1 MPTTTWSTARVDI
14 LRPLGV
20 VEAATTT
27 NITTNTSVISTNLAD
42 DYPVDDTFI
51 GWYCML
57 LNDVDGST
65 SVNNGK
71 VRRVTD
77 YTASSGTLTIAGAN
91 LSAEDEASNFILSRW
106 NPDHVK
112 SWFNRVRQNLFPQIA
127 IMRDHQPLVT
137 GQVQRR
143 FELPTTL
150 RSKPLQVLMGEWP
163 SAGSLAENE
172 ITDPGFENWSSTTA
186 LSSWTL
192 SGTGSSVNQ
201 EQETT
206 GPSNYG
212 VFRDD
217 NSARI
222 LNNASDETTLL
233 QTVTPSVA
241 TQRMKAHLGVAVYNT
256 QTAASVTA
264 RIASTDSSAHG
275 GTGWE
280 ILTADATLGEVTTAS
295 VGVAIGT
302 ATAFSTFVDEAIL
315 IVGQS
320 EGIVP
325 YWEPLSNYDWVPP
338 VAGGSN
344 NGFIEFP
351 YDLPSHQVLRIMA
364 RDMLSSVSADTDTFE
379 VDGELL
385 EPVYDAVRAEM
396 CQEAATVGIYSGKE
410 QDFWFGQ
417 AAFYRN
423 RSESSITRRR
433 ISFPNPRIKI
443 PDMGSRRH
451 YRPIAR

>member
-20 VEAATTT
+20 IEAATTT
-27 NITTNTSVISTNLAD
+27 NITTNTSVVSTNLAD

-51 GWYCML
+51 GWYAML

-65 SVNNGK
+65 ATNNGK

-77 YTASSGTLTIAGAN
+77 YTASTGTITVAGAN
-91 LSAEDEASNFILSRW
+91 LTAEDESANFILTRW

-137 GQVQRR
+137 GQIQRR

-163 SAGSLAENE
+163 SASSLAENE
-172 ITDPGFENWSSTTA
+172 ILNPGFETWGSTTSA
-186 LSSWTL
+186 TSWTL
-192 SGTGSSVNQ
+192 AGSGSTVNQ
-201 EQETT
+201 EQQTT
-206 GPSNYG
+206 GPANYG

-217 NSARI
+217 NSARV

-233 QTVTPSVA
+233 QTVTPKVA

-256 QTAASVTA
+256 SSTSVTA
-264 RIASTDSSAHG
+264 RIASTNSAVHG

-280 ILTADATLGEVTTAS
+280 ILTVDATLGEVTTAD

-302 ATAFSTFVDEAIL
+302 ATAFSTFIDEAIF
-315 IVGQS
+315 IVGQTQ
-320 EGIVP
+320 GIVP
-325 YWEPLSNYDWVPP
+325 YWEPLSNYDWIPP
-338 VAGGSN
+338 VGGGSN

-351 YDLPSHQVLRIMA
+351 YDLPSHQVLRVLA

-385 EPVYDAVRAEM
+385 EPVYDAVRSEL
-396 CQEAATVGIYSGKE
+396 CHEAANVGIYSGKE
-410 QDFWFGQ
+410 QDFWLGQ
-417 AAFYRN
+417 AGFYRN
-423 RSESSITRRR
+423 RSEATITRRR
-433 ISFPNPRIKI
+433 ISFPNPRVKV
-443 PDMGSRRH
+443 PDMGSRR
-451 YRPIAR
+451 YTRPIAR

>member
-20 VEAATTT
+20 IEAATTT

-51 GWYCML
+51 GWYAML

-65 SVNNGK
+65 ATNNGK

-77 YTASSGTLTIAGAN
+77 YTASTGTITVAGAN
-91 LSAEDEASNFILSRW
+91 LTAEDESSNFILTRW

-137 GQVQRR
+137 GQIQRR

-163 SAGSLAENE
+163 SASSLAENE
-172 ITDPGFENWSSTTA
+172 ILNPGFETWGSTTSA
-186 LSSWTL
+186 TSWTL
-192 SGTGSSVNQ
+192 AGSGSTVNQ
-201 EQETT
+201 EQQTT
-206 GPSNYG
+206 GPANYG

-217 NSARI
+217 NSARV

-233 QTVTPSVA
+233 QTVTPKVA

-256 QTAASVTA
+256 SSTSVTA
-264 RIASTDSSAHG
+264 RIASTNSAVHG

-280 ILTADATLGEVTTAS
+280 ILTVDATLGEVTTAD

-302 ATAFSTFVDEAIL
+302 ATAFSTFIDEAIF
-315 IVGQS
+315 IVGQTQ
-320 EGIVP
+320 GIVP
-325 YWEPLSNYDWVPP
+325 YWEPLSNYDWIPP
-338 VAGGSN
+338 VGGGSN

-351 YDLPSHQVLRIMA
+351 YDLPSHQVLRVLA

-385 EPVYDAVRAEM
+385 EPVYDAVRSEL
-396 CQEAATVGIYSGKE
+396 CHEAANVGSYSGKE
-410 QDFWFGQ
+410 QDFWLGQ
-417 AAFYRN
+417 AGFYRN
-423 RSESSITRRR
+423 RSEATITRRR
-433 ISFPNPRIKI
+433 ISFPNPRVKV
-443 PDMGSRRH
+443 PDMGSSR
-451 YRPIAR
+451 YTRPIAR

>member
-20 VEAATTT
+20 IEAATTT

-51 GWYCML
+51 GWYAML

-65 SVNNGK
+65 ATNNGK

-77 YTASSGTLTIAGAN
+77 YTASTGTITVAGAN
-91 LSAEDEASNFILSRW
+91 LTAEDESSNFILTRW

-137 GQVQRR
+137 GQIQRR

-163 SAGSLAENE
+163 SASSLAENE
-172 ITDPGFENWSSTTA
+172 ILNPGFETWGSTTSA
-186 LSSWTL
+186 TSWTL
-192 SGTGSSVNQ
+192 AVSGSTVNQ
-201 EQETT
+201 EQQTT
-206 GPSNYG
+206 GPANYG

-217 NSARI
+217 NSARV

-233 QTVTPSVA
+233 QTVTPKVA

-256 QTAASVTA
+256 SSTSVTA
-264 RIASTDSSAHG
+264 RIASTNSAVHG

-280 ILTADATLGEVTTAS
+280 ILTVDATLGEVTTAD

-302 ATAFSTFVDEAIL
+302 ATAFSTFIDEAIF
-315 IVGQS
+315 IVGQTQ
-320 EGIVP
+320 GIVP
-325 YWEPLSNYDWVPP
+325 YWEPLSNYDWIPP
-338 VAGGSN
+338 VGGGSN

-351 YDLPSHQVLRIMA
+351 YDLPSHQVLRVLA

-385 EPVYDAVRAEM
+385 EPVYDAVRSEL
-396 CQEAATVGIYSGKE
+396 CHEAANVGIYSGKE
-410 QDFWFGQ
+410 QDFWLGQ
-417 AAFYRN
+417 AGFYRN
-423 RSESSITRRR
+423 RSEATITRRR
-433 ISFPNPRIKI
+433 ISFPNPRVKV
-443 PDMGSRRH
+443 PDMGSRRV
-451 YRPIAR
+451 YRTIAR

>member
-1 MPTTTWSTARVDI
+1 MPTTTWTTARTDI

-20 VEAATTT
+20 IEAATTT
-27 NITTNTSVISTNLAD
+27 NITTNTSVVSTNLAD

-51 GWYCML
+51 GWYAML

-65 SVNNGK
+65 ATNNGK

-77 YTASSGTLTIAGAN
+77 YTASTGTITVAGAN
-91 LSAEDEASNFILSRW
+91 LTAEDEASNFILTRW

-127 IMRDHQPLVT
+127 VMRDYQPLVT
-137 GQVQRR
+137 GQIQRR

-150 RSKPLQVLMGEWP
+150 RSKPFQVLMGEWP
-163 SAGSLAENE
+163 SAGSMAENE
-172 ITDPGFENWSSTTA
+172 ILNPGFETWSNATTVGNWAVAGSGST
-186 LSSWTL
+186 
-192 SGTGSSVNQ
+192 VNQ
-201 EQETT
+201 EAQTT

-217 NSARI
+217 NSARV
-222 LNNASDETTLL
+222 LCNASDETTLL

-241 TQRMKAHLGVAVYNT
+241 TQRMSAHLGIAVYNT
-256 QTAASVTA
+256 SSTSVTA
-264 RIASTDSSAHG
+264 RIASTNGAVHG

-280 ILTADATLGEVTTAS
+280 VLTVDATLGEVTTAS
-295 VGVAIGT
+295 VGVAIGI
-302 ATAFSTFVDEAIL
+302 ATAFSTFIDEAIF

-320 EGIVP
+320 DGIVP
-325 YWEPLSNYDWVPP
+325 YWEPLSNYDWIPP
-338 VAGGSN
+338 VAGASN

-351 YDLPSHQVLRIMA
+351 YDLPSHQVLRVLA
-364 RDMLSSVSADTDTFE
+364 RDMLSAVSADTDTFE

-385 EPVYDAVRAEM
+385 EPVYDAVRAEL

-410 QDFWFGQ
+410 QDFWLGQ
-417 AAFYRN
+417 SGFYRN
-423 RSESSITRRR
+423 RSEQSITRRR
-433 ISFPNPRIKI
+433 ISFPNPRVKI
-443 PDMGSRRH
+443 PDMGSRRV
-451 YRPIAR
+451 YRTIAR

>member
-20 VEAATTT
+20 IEAATTT

-51 GWYCML
+51 GWYAML

-65 SVNNGK
+65 ATNNGK

-77 YTASSGTLTIAGAN
+77 YTASTGTITVAGAN
-91 LSAEDEASNFILSRW
+91 LTAEDESSNFILTRW

-137 GQVQRR
+137 GQIQRR

-163 SAGSLAENE
+163 SASSLAENE
-172 ITDPGFENWSSTTA
+172 ILNPGFETWGSTTSA
-186 LSSWTL
+186 TSWTL
-192 SGTGSSVNQ
+192 AGSGSTVNQ
-201 EQETT
+201 EQQTT
-206 GPSNYG
+206 GPANYG

-217 NSARI
+217 NSARV

-233 QTVTPSVA
+233 QTVTPKVA

-256 QTAASVTA
+256 SSTSVTA
-264 RIASTDSSAHG
+264 RIASTNSAVHG

-280 ILTADATLGEVTTAS
+280 ILTVDATLGEVTTAD
-295 VGVAIGT
+295 VVVAIGT
-302 ATAFSTFVDEAIL
+302 ATAFSTFIDEAIF
-315 IVGQS
+315 IVGQTQ
-320 EGIVP
+320 GIVP
-325 YWEPLSNYDWVPP
+325 YWEPLSNYDWIPP
-338 VAGGSN
+338 VGGGSN

-351 YDLPSHQVLRIMA
+351 YDLPSHQVLRVLA

-385 EPVYDAVRAEM
+385 EPVYDAVRSEL
-396 CQEAATVGIYSGKE
+396 CHEAANVGIYSGKE
-410 QDFWFGQ
+410 QDFWLGQ
-417 AAFYRN
+417 AGFYRN
-423 RSESSITRRR
+423 RSEATITRRR
-433 ISFPNPRIKI
+433 ISFPNPRVKV
-443 PDMGSRRH
+443 PDMGSRRV
-451 YRPIAR
+451 YRTIAR

>member
-20 VEAATTT
+20 IEAATTT

-51 GWYCML
+51 GWYAML

-65 SVNNGK
+65 ATNNGK

-77 YTASSGTLTIAGAN
+77 YTASTGTITVAGAN
-91 LSAEDEASNFILSRW
+91 LTAEDESSNFILTRW

-137 GQVQRR
+137 GQIQRR

-163 SAGSLAENE
+163 SASSLAENE
-172 ITDPGFENWSSTTA
+172 ILNPGFETWGSTTSA
-186 LSSWTL
+186 TSWTL
-192 SGTGSSVNQ
+192 AGSGSTVNQ
-201 EQETT
+201 EQQTT
-206 GPSNYG
+206 GPANYG

-217 NSARI
+217 NSARV

-233 QTVTPSVA
+233 QTVTPKVA

-256 QTAASVTA
+256 SSTSVTA
-264 RIASTDSSAHG
+264 RIASTNSAVHG

-280 ILTADATLGEVTTAS
+280 ILTVDATLGEVTTAD

-302 ATAFSTFVDEAIL
+302 ATAFSTFIDEAIF
-315 IVGQS
+315 IVGQTQ
-320 EGIVP
+320 GIVP
-325 YWEPLSNYDWVPP
+325 YWEPLSNYDWIPP
-338 VAGGSN
+338 VGGGSN

-351 YDLPSHQVLRIMA
+351 YDLPSHQVLRVLA

-385 EPVYDAVRAEM
+385 EPVYDAVRSEL
-396 CQEAATVGIYSGKE
+396 CHEAANVGIYSGKE
-410 QDFWFGQ
+410 QDFWLGQ
-417 AAFYRN
+417 AGFYRN
-423 RSESSITRRR
+423 RSEATITRRR
-433 ISFPNPRIKI
+433 ISFPNPRVKV
-443 PDMGSRRH
+443 PDMGSRRV
-451 YRPIAR
+451 YRTIAR

>member
-1 MPTTTWSTARVDI
+1 MPTTTWSVARVDI
-14 LRPLGV
+14 LRPMGV

-57 LNDVDGST
+57 LNDADGS
-65 SVNNGK
+65 SSSNNGI

-77 YTASSGTLTIAGAN
+77 YAASSGTLTVAGAA
-91 LSAEDEASNFILSRW
+91 LSAEDESIDIILTRW

-137 GQVQRR
+137 GQIQRR

-150 RSKPLQVLMGEWP
+150 RSKPFQVLMGEWP

-172 ITDPGFENWSSTTA
+172 ISNPGFETWGSATSAT
-186 LSSWTL
+186 SWTVAG
-192 SGTGSSVNQ
+192 SGSTVNQ
-201 EQETT
+201 EQRTT

-217 NSARI
+217 NSARV

-256 QTAASVTA
+256 SSTNVKA
-264 RIASTDSSAHG
+264 RIASTDGTAHG

-280 ILTADATLGEVTTAS
+280 IITVDATLGEVTTAS
-295 VGVAIGT
+295 VGVAIST
-302 ATAFSTFVDEAIL
+302 ATAFSTFIDEAIL
-315 IVGQS
+315 VDGQPQR
-320 EGIVP
+320 IVP
-325 YWEPLSNYDWVPP
+325 YWEPLSNYDWIPP
-338 VAGGSN
+338 VGGASN

-351 YDLPSHQVLRIMA
+351 YALPSHQVLRVLA

-385 EPVYDAVRAEM
+385 EPVYDAVRAEL

-410 QDFWFGQ
+410 QDFWLSQSG
-417 AAFYRN
+417 FYRR
-423 RSESSITRRR
+423 RSETAITRRR
-433 ISFPNPRIKI
+433 ISFPNPRVKV
-443 PDMGSRRH
+443 PDMGARRFSRQ
-451 YRPIAR
+451 IAR

>member
-20 VEAATTT
+20 IEAATTT

-51 GWYCML
+51 GWYAML

-65 SVNNGK
+65 ATNNGK

-77 YTASSGTLTIAGAN
+77 YTASTGTITVAGAN
-91 LSAEDEASNFILSRW
+91 LTAEDESSNFILTRW

-137 GQVQRR
+137 GQIQRR

-163 SAGSLAENE
+163 SASSLAENE
-172 ITDPGFENWSSTTA
+172 ILNPGFETWGSTTSA
-186 LSSWTL
+186 TSWTL
-192 SGTGSSVNQ
+192 AGSGSTVNQ
-201 EQETT
+201 EQQTT
-206 GPSNYG
+206 GPANYG

-217 NSARI
+217 NSARV

-233 QTVTPSVA
+233 QTVTPKVA

-256 QTAASVTA
+256 SSTSVTA
-264 RIASTDSSAHG
+264 RIASTNSAVHG

-280 ILTADATLGEVTTAS
+280 ILTVDATLGEVTTAD

-302 ATAFSTFVDEAIL
+302 ATAFSTFIDEAIF
-315 IVGQS
+315 IVGQTQ
-320 EGIVP
+320 GIVP
-325 YWEPLSNYDWVPP
+325 YWEPLSNYDWIPP
-338 VAGGSN
+338 VGGGSN

-351 YDLPSHQVLRIMA
+351 YDLPSHQVLRVLA

-385 EPVYDAVRAEM
+385 EPVYDAVRSEL
-396 CQEAATVGIYSGKE
+396 CHEAANVGIYSGKE
-410 QDFWFGQ
+410 QDFWLGQ
-417 AAFYRN
+417 AGFYRN
-423 RSESSITRRR
+423 RSEATITRRR
-433 ISFPNPRIKI
+433 ISFPNPRVKV
-443 PDMGSRRH
+443 PDMGSSR
-451 YRPIAR
+451 YTRPIAR

>member
-20 VEAATTT
+20 IEAATTT

-51 GWYCML
+51 GWYAML

-65 SVNNGK
+65 ATNNGK

-77 YTASSGTLTIAGAN
+77 YTASTGTITVAGAN
-91 LSAEDEASNFILSRW
+91 LTAEDESSNFILTRW

-137 GQVQRR
+137 GQIQRR

-163 SAGSLAENE
+163 SASSLAENE
-172 ITDPGFENWSSTTA
+172 ILNPGFETWGSTTSA
-186 LSSWTL
+186 TSWTL
-192 SGTGSSVNQ
+192 AGSGSTVNQ
-201 EQETT
+201 EQQTT
-206 GPSNYG
+206 GPANYG

-217 NSARI
+217 NSARV

-233 QTVTPSVA
+233 QTVTPKVA

-256 QTAASVTA
+256 SSTSVTA
-264 RIASTDSSAHG
+264 RIASTNSAVHG
-275 GTGWE
+275 GIGWE
-280 ILTADATLGEVTTAS
+280 ILTVDATLGEVTTAD

-302 ATAFSTFVDEAIL
+302 ATAFSTFIDEAIF
-315 IVGQS
+315 IVGQTQ
-320 EGIVP
+320 GIVP
-325 YWEPLSNYDWVPP
+325 YWEPLSNYDWIPP
-338 VAGGSN
+338 VGGGSN

-351 YDLPSHQVLRIMA
+351 YDLPSHQVLRVLA

-385 EPVYDAVRAEM
+385 EPVYDAVR
-396 CQEAATVGIYSGKE
+396 
-410 QDFWFGQ
+410 
-417 AAFYRN
+417 
-423 RSESSITRRR
+423 SE
-433 ISFPNPRIKI
+433 
-443 PDMGSRRH
+443 
-451 YRPIAR
+451 

>member
-20 VEAATTT
+20 IEAATTT

-51 GWYCML
+51 GWYAML

-65 SVNNGK
+65 ATNNGK

-77 YTASSGTLTIAGAN
+77 YTASTGTITVAGAN
-91 LSAEDEASNFILSRW
+91 LTAEDESSNFILTRW

-137 GQVQRR
+137 GQIQRR

-163 SAGSLAENE
+163 SASSLAENE
-172 ITDPGFENWSSTTA
+172 ILNPGFETWGSTTSA
-186 LSSWTL
+186 TSWTL
-192 SGTGSSVNQ
+192 AGSGSTVNQ
-201 EQETT
+201 EQQTT
-206 GPSNYG
+206 GPANYG

-217 NSARI
+217 NSARV

-233 QTVTPSVA
+233 QTVTPKVA

-256 QTAASVTA
+256 SSTSVTA
-264 RIASTDSSAHG
+264 RIASTNSAVHG

-280 ILTADATLGEVTTAS
+280 ILTVDATLGEVTTAD

-302 ATAFSTFVDEAIL
+302 ATAFSTFIDEAIF
-315 IVGQS
+315 IVGQTQ
-320 EGIVP
+320 GIVP
-325 YWEPLSNYDWVPP
+325 YWEPLSNYDWIPP
-338 VAGGSN
+338 VGGGSN

-351 YDLPSHQVLRIMA
+351 YDLPSHQVLRVLA

-385 EPVYDAVRAEM
+385 EPVYDAVRSEL
-396 CQEAATVGIYSGKE
+396 CHEAANVGIYSGKE
-410 QDFWFGQ
+410 QDFWLGQ
-417 AAFYRN
+417 AGFYRN
-423 RSESSITRRR
+423 RSEATITRRR
-433 ISFPNPRIKI
+433 ISFPTPRVKV
-443 PDMGSRRH
+443 PDMGSRRV
-451 YRPIAR
+451 YRTIAR

>member
-20 VEAATTT
+20 IEAATTT

-51 GWYCML
+51 GWYAML

-65 SVNNGK
+65 ATNNGK

-77 YTASSGTLTIAGAN
+77 YTASTGTITVAGAN
-91 LSAEDEASNFILSRW
+91 LTAEDESANFILTRW

-137 GQVQRR
+137 GQIQRR

-163 SAGSLAENE
+163 SASSLAENE
-172 ITDPGFENWSSTTA
+172 ILNPGFETWGSTTSA
-186 LSSWTL
+186 TSWTL
-192 SGTGSSVNQ
+192 AGSGSTVNQ
-201 EQETT
+201 EQQTT
-206 GPSNYG
+206 GPANYG

-217 NSARI
+217 NSARV

-233 QTVTPSVA
+233 QTVTPKVA

-256 QTAASVTA
+256 SSTSVTA
-264 RIASTDSSAHG
+264 RIASTNSAVHG

-280 ILTADATLGEVTTAS
+280 ILTVDATLGEVTTAD

-302 ATAFSTFVDEAIL
+302 ATAFSTFIDEAIF
-315 IVGQS
+315 IVGQTQ
-320 EGIVP
+320 GIVP
-325 YWEPLSNYDWVPP
+325 YWEPLSNYDWIPP
-338 VAGGSN
+338 VGGGSN

-351 YDLPSHQVLRIMA
+351 YDLPSHQVLRVLA

-385 EPVYDAVRAEM
+385 EPVYDAVRSEL
-396 CQEAATVGIYSGKE
+396 CHEAANVGIYSGKE
-410 QDFWFGQ
+410 QDFWLGQ
-417 AAFYRN
+417 AGFYRN
-423 RSESSITRRR
+423 RSEATITRRR
-433 ISFPNPRIKI
+433 ISFPNPRVKV
-443 PDMGSRRH
+443 PDMGSRRV
-451 YRPIAR
+451 YRTIAR

>member
-20 VEAATTT
+20 IEAATTT

-51 GWYCML
+51 GWYAML

-65 SVNNGK
+65 ATNNGK

-77 YTASSGTLTIAGAN
+77 YTASTGTITVAGAN
-91 LSAEDEASNFILSRW
+91 LTAEDEASNFILTRW

-137 GQVQRR
+137 GQIQRR

-163 SAGSLAENE
+163 SASSLAENE
-172 ITDPGFENWSSTTA
+172 ILNPGFETWGSTTSA
-186 LSSWTL
+186 TSWTL
-192 SGTGSSVNQ
+192 AGSGSTVNQ
-201 EQETT
+201 EQQTT
-206 GPSNYG
+206 GPANYG

-217 NSARI
+217 NSARV

-233 QTVTPSVA
+233 QTVTPKVA

-256 QTAASVTA
+256 SSTSVTA
-264 RIASTDSSAHG
+264 RIASTNSAVHG

-280 ILTADATLGEVTTAS
+280 ILTVDATLGEVTTAD

-302 ATAFSTFVDEAIL
+302 ATAFSTFIDEAIF
-315 IVGQS
+315 IVGQTQ
-320 EGIVP
+320 GIVP
-325 YWEPLSNYDWVPP
+325 YWEPLSNYDWIPP
-338 VAGGSN
+338 VGGGSN

-351 YDLPSHQVLRIMA
+351 YDLPSHQVLRVLA

-385 EPVYDAVRAEM
+385 EPVYDAVRSEL
-396 CQEAATVGIYSGKE
+396 CHEAANVGIYSGKE
-410 QDFWFGQ
+410 QDFWLGQ
-417 AAFYRN
+417 AGFYRN
-423 RSESSITRRR
+423 RSEATITRRR
-433 ISFPNPRIKI
+433 ISFPNPRVKV
-443 PDMGSRRH
+443 PDMGSRRV
-451 YRPIAR
+451 YRTIAR

>member
-20 VEAATTT
+20 IEAATTT

-42 DYPVDDTFI
+42 DYPTDDTFI
-51 GWYCML
+51 GWYAML

-65 SVNNGK
+65 ATNNGK

-77 YTASSGTLTIAGAN
+77 YTASTGTITVAGAN
-91 LSAEDEASNFILSRW
+91 LTAEDESANFILTRW

-137 GQVQRR
+137 GQIQRR

-163 SAGSLAENE
+163 SASSLAENE
-172 ITDPGFENWSSTTA
+172 ILNPGFETWGSTTSA
-186 LSSWTL
+186 TSWTL
-192 SGTGSSVNQ
+192 AGSGSTVNQ
-201 EQETT
+201 EQQTT
-206 GPSNYG
+206 GPANYG

-217 NSARI
+217 NSARV

-233 QTVTPSVA
+233 QTVTPKVA

-256 QTAASVTA
+256 SSTSVTA
-264 RIASTDSSAHG
+264 RIASTNSAVHG

-280 ILTADATLGEVTTAS
+280 ILTVDATLGEVTTAD

-302 ATAFSTFVDEAIL
+302 ATAFSTFIDEAIF
-315 IVGQS
+315 IVGQTQ
-320 EGIVP
+320 GIVP
-325 YWEPLSNYDWVPP
+325 YWEPLSNYDWIPP
-338 VAGGSN
+338 LGGGSN

-351 YDLPSHQVLRIMA
+351 YDLPSHQVLRVLA

-385 EPVYDAVRAEM
+385 EPVYDAVRAEL
-396 CQEAATVGIYSGKE
+396 CHEAANVGIYSGKE
-410 QDFWFGQ
+410 QDFWLGQ
-417 AAFYRN
+417 AGFYRN
-423 RSESSITRRR
+423 RSEATITRRR
-433 ISFPNPRIKI
+433 ISFPNPRVKV
-443 PDMGSRRH
+443 PDMGSRRV
-451 YRPIAR
+451 YRTIAR